1 MTARSELGATGERL
15 AAEYLESHGYQIHE
29 RNVRLPPWGEIDIV
43 AAREGELVFVEVRV
57 RRGDRYGSPLA
68 SVNLTK
74 QRRMRRAA
82 ARYLTRLGDDAP
94 PARIDVIA
102 VELDSRGRLLS
113 IEHVENAVEG

>member
-1 MTARSELGATGERL
+1 MTARSQLGATGERL
-15 AAEYLESHGYQIHE
+15 AAEYLESHGYQVRE

-43 AAREGELVFVEVRV
+43 AARDGELVFVEVRV
-57 RRGDRYGSPLA
+57 RRGDRYGTPLA
-68 SVNLTK
+68 SVNPTK

-102 VELDSRGRLLS
+102 VELDNRGRLLS
-113 IEHVENAVEG
+113 VEHVENAVEG